1 MNWINETGEKDYMAL
16 ADVISQLGSTIINLV
31 SNTVQGIADF
41 LNDNIGD
48 IPDTGGG
55 SSADNSYN
63 IGGLGDIIYSIEPLP
78 SDKYA
83 SFRDNRI
90 VTITTGLLHTKLLE
104 YYNNCPTWTLME
116 LNVNSSY
123 KEYCPRYIWKATIEG
138 EDVYYSANGRY
149 LNDNNSFLEELDH
162 YTESGSTCKICWDPF
177 IIDFYNFPAEVISSA
192 PIFNTAYLYGVDGVQ
207 NVFIR
212 YPFCNNY
219 IGDVNLGG
227 TFVSVS
233 FYDDAT
239 ESGKIFVDLPSNSM
253 NKCYILNCSSDTS
266 KSIRVNY
273 GFTDPGEEVIPV
285 TGARVMELVPS
296 LPTFVLSGDGI
307 GKYTTCT
314 IRMFGDVNCEDSYY
328 KNLYI
333 RIN

>member
-1 MNWINETGEKDYMAL
+1 MAL

-41 LNDNIGD
+41 LNDNIGN
-48 IPDTGGG
+48 IPDTEGG

-78 SDKYA
+78 SNKYT
-83 SFRDNRI
+83 SFRDNI
-90 VTITTGLLHTKLLE
+90 MVVITTGLLYTKLLE

-123 KEYCPRYIWKATIEG
+123 EEFCPRYIWKTTIES

-149 LNDNNSFLEELDH
+149 LNDDSFFLKELDH

-177 IIDFYNFPAEVISSA
+177 IVDFENLPAEVITNE
-192 PIFNTAYLYGVDGVQ
+192 PLFVKAYLYVSDGAQ
-207 NVFIR
+207 TGFIR
-212 YPFCNNY
+212 YPICNNY
-219 IGDVNLGG
+219 IGDVNLGE
-227 TFVSVS
+227 TFAIVS
-233 FYDDAT
+233 FYDDTT

-253 NKCYILNCSSDTS
+253 NKCYIFNCSSDTS
-266 KSIRVNY
+266 KSIRVDY
-273 GFTDPGEEVIPV
+273 GFTSPGAEVIPV

-296 LPTFVLSGDGI
+296 SPTFVLSGDGI
-307 GKYTTCT
+307 GKNTACA
-314 IRMFGDVNCEDSYY
+314 IIMFGSVECEDSYY

>member
-1 MNWINETGEKDYMAL
+1 MAL
-16 ADVISQLGSTIINLV
+16 ADVISQLGSTIINLL
-31 SNTVQGIADF
+31 SNTVQGIADY
-41 LNDNIGD
+41 LEDNIGD

-83 SFRDNRI
+83 SFRDNRM
-90 VTITTGLLHTKLLE
+90 VAITTGLLYTKLLE

-123 KEYCPRYIWKATIEG
+123 EEYCPRYIWKTTIES

-149 LNDNNSFLEELDH
+149 LNDDSFFLKELDH

-177 IIDFYNFPAEVISSA
+177 IVDFYNLPTKVLTDM
-192 PIFNTAYLYGVDGVQ
+192 PIFNKAYLYVTDGVQ
-207 NVFIR
+207 TGFIR

-219 IGDVNLGG
+219 IGDVNLGE
-227 TFVSVS
+227 TLACVS
-233 FYDDAT
+233 FYDNTT
-239 ESGKIFVDLPSNSM
+239 ESGKIFVDLLGNIPG
-253 NKCYILNCSSDTS
+253 KCYIYNCLRDTS
-266 KSIRVNY
+266 KSIRVDY
-273 GFTDPGEEVIPV
+273 GFTSPGAEVIPV
-285 TGARVMELVPS
+285 TGASIMELIPAS
-296 LPTFVLSGDGI
+296 PTFVLSGDGI
-307 GKYTTCT
+307 NEYTGCG
-314 IRMFGDVNCEDSYY
+314 IIMFGGAEYEDSYY